1 MLAGAPWEGGGSG
14 DAMKAKVLAHVD
26 RDKALEAIRA
36 LDALGGALC
45 ALEAD
50 WPKSLRRKYKDAR
63 NGLVHAIGYA
73 ALTTGI
79 SDVAVID

>member
-1 MLAGAPWEGGGSG
+1 
-14 DAMKAKVLAHVD
+14 MKAKVLVHVD

-45 ALEAD
+45 ELDAD
-50 WPKSLRRKYKDAR
+50 WPKSLKRKYKEAR
-63 NGLVHAIGYA
+63 HGLLHAIGYA

-79 SDVAVID
+79 SDHAVID